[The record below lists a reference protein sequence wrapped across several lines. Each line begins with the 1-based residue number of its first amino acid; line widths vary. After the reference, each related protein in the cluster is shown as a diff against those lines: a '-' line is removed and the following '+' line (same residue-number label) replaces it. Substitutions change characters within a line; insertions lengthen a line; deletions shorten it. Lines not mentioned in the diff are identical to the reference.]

1 MADKKEYVYD
11 IKEYS
16 QDTRCYQITSNVKL
30 TYDEVM
36 NSYMESD
43 SYNRVKA
50 HRGFK
55 DNCNNL
61 SRLIDWSNERF
72 TNHQIDKQIKVY
84 GVFKG
89 TEYGDDCQTDIT
101 GDFEEE

>member
-11 IKEYS
+11 IEEYS

-30 TYDEVM
+30 TYDEI
-36 NSYMESD
+36 NNIYTES
-43 SYNRVKA
+43 NEE
-50 HRGFK
+50 K
-55 DNCNNL
+55 DKVETNL

-72 TNHQIDKQIKVY
+72 SNDEIDNKIKVIGIY
-84 GVFKG
+84 TG